1 MVGCVDSE
9 GVFFMKMIETMIR
22 REMFESVKTALD
34 AAGYGSMTVSEVEGR
49 GLQRGVKQEYR
60 GAEYVVDLLP
70 KMKLEMV
77 VPDEAVEK
85 IIGIISA
92 SARTG
97 KIGDGRIFVIP
108 VEDAV
113 RVRTGESGNG
123 SL

>member
-1 MVGCVDSE
+1 MFE
-9 GVFFMKMIETMIR
+9 GVKA
-22 REMFESVKTALD
+22 ALD

-108 VEDAV
+108 VEESV

>member
-1 MVGCVDSE
+1 
-9 GVFFMKMIETMIR
+9 VFFVKMVESMIR
-22 REMFESVKTALD
+22 REMFESVKAALD

-77 VPDEAVEK
+77 VPDEAVDK
-85 IIGIISA
+85 IIEIIIT

-97 KIGDGRIFVIP
+97 KVGDGRIFVIP
-108 VEDAV
+108 VEEAV
-113 RVRTGESGNG
+113 RVRTGEKGNS

>member
-1 MVGCVDSE
+1 
-9 GVFFMKMIETMIR
+9 MKMIETMIR

>member
-1 MVGCVDSE
+1 
-9 GVFFMKMIETMIR
+9 MKMIETMIR
-22 REMFESVKTALD
+22 REMFEGVKAALD

-108 VEDAV
+108 VEESV

>member
-1 MVGCVDSE
+1 
-9 GVFFMKMIETMIR
+9 MIEAMIR
-22 REMFESVKTALD
+22 CEMFENVKAALD

-85 IIGIISA
+85 IIEIIST
-92 SARTG
+92 SAHTG

-108 VEDAV
+108 VEEAV
-113 RVRTGESGNG
+113 RVRTGEKGNS